1 LIGTGYPH
9 RHCAIQVAGFRDE
22 ANMKVVLKD
31 GLIVLI
37 PQSDEESSALVH
49 WKSAHADHVLAVR
62 ADQSDVSAVELH
74 DLGPRTEA
82 CREPLNVVST
92 STDPLAKIISNLATT
107 PFELDGQ
114 RYLSVE
120 SFWQGLKFPDEAE
133 RRRLAGHEGPRA
145 RSEGLRQK
153 YEKTIRYG
161 GQQIAVGAWDH
172 WHLMENA
179 CRAKFQQ
186 NEDARA
192 ALLATGDRP
201 LVHVVRRDSR
211 SIPGVIM
218 AQIWMRLR
226 AELRKTGR

>member
-1 LIGTGYPH
+1 MRI
-9 RHCAIQVAGFRDE
+9 
-22 ANMKVVLKD
+22 VLKD
-31 GLIVLI
+31 GLVVLI
-37 PQSDEESSALVH
+37 PQSDGDLFALAQ
-49 WKSAHADHVLAVR
+49 WKSAHADHVLTVR
-62 ADQSDVSAVELH
+62 ADQPDVSAVELH
-74 DLGPRTEA
+74 DLGPRAEA

-92 STDPLAKIISNLATT
+92 SADPLARIISNLATT
-107 PFELDGQ
+107 PFELDGR

-120 SFWQGLKFPDEAE
+120 SFWQGLKFPSEAE

-153 YEKTIRYG
+153 YEKTISYG
-161 GQQIAVGAWDH
+161 GQEIAVGAWDH
-172 WHLMENA
+172 WQLMEKA

-186 NEDARA
+186 NDDARS
-192 ALLATGDRP
+192 ALLATGERP

-226 AELRKTGR
+226 AEVRKAGP

>member
-1 LIGTGYPH
+1 
-9 RHCAIQVAGFRDE
+9 
-22 ANMKVVLKD
+22 MKVVLKD

-37 PQSDEESSALVH
+37 PQSDEDSSRLAH
-49 WKSAHADHVLAVR
+49 WKSAHLDHVLSVR
-62 ADQSDVSAVELH
+62 PDQPELAAVELH
-74 DLGPRTEA
+74 DLGPRLEA

-92 STDPLAKIISNLATT
+92 SSDPLARIISNLATT
-107 PFELDGQ
+107 PFELDEQ

-120 SFWQGLKFPDEAE
+120 SFWQGLKFADETE

-153 YEKTIRYG
+153 YDRTISYR
-161 GQQIAVGAWDH
+161 GQEIAVGAWDH
-172 WHLMENA
+172 WHLMEKA

-186 NEDARA
+186 NEDARD
-192 ALLATGDRP
+192 ALLATGSRP
-201 LVHVVRRDSR
+201 LIHVVRRDSR

-226 AELRKTGR
+226 TELGKDAR

>member
-1 LIGTGYPH
+1 
-9 RHCAIQVAGFRDE
+9 
-22 ANMKVVLKD
+22 MKVVLKD

-37 PQSDEESSALVH
+37 PQSEEDSSALAP
-49 WKSAHADHVLAVR
+49 WKSSHLDHVFAVR
-62 ADQSDVSAVELH
+62 ADEPEISAVEMH
-74 DLGPRTEA
+74 DLGLRVEA

-92 STDPLAKIISNLATT
+92 SSDSLAKIISNLATT

-120 SFWQGLKFPDEAE
+120 SFWQGLKFPSEDE
-133 RRRLAGHEGPRA
+133 RQRLAGHEGPRA

-153 YEKTIRYG
+153 YDKTISYR
-161 GQQIAVGAWDH
+161 GQEIAVGTWDH
-172 WHLMENA
+172 WQLMERA

-186 NEDARA
+186 NEDARN

-201 LVHVVRRDSR
+201 LAHVVRRDSR

-226 AELRKTGR
+226 AELIKTVR

>member
-1 LIGTGYPH
+1 
-9 RHCAIQVAGFRDE
+9 
-22 ANMKVVLKD
+22 MKVVLKE

-37 PQSDEESSALVH
+37 PQSDEDLSEIAR
-49 WKSAHADHVLAVR
+49 WKAVHADHVLAVR
-62 ADQSDVSAVELH
+62 ADQPDVPAVEMH
-74 DLGPRTEA
+74 DLGPRLEA
-82 CREPLNVVST
+82 CREPLNVVSA
-92 STDPLAKIISNLATT
+92 STDPLARIISNLATT
-107 PFELDGQ
+107 PFELDGE

-120 SFWQGLKFPDEAE
+120 SFWQGLKFPSEAE
-133 RRRLAGHEGPRA
+133 RQRLAGHEGPRA

-153 YEKTIRYG
+153 YEKSISYR
-161 GQQIAVGAWDH
+161 GQEIAVGAWDH
-172 WHLMENA
+172 WQLMEKA

-186 NEDARA
+186 NEEARR

-201 LVHVVRRDSR
+201 LIHVVRRDSR